1 MGLLSYFI
9 CCGMK
14 SVTSTAYIEK
24 HLNRKKAQE
33 HIEKQVSHLLDAL
46 HNHSLKIKS
55 ETQLFDKA
63 H

>member
-1 MGLLSYFI
+1 
-9 CCGMK
+9 MK

-24 HLNRKKAQE
+24 HLNREKAQE